1 MKAEWHIGGD
11 ITVIT
16 NVKVKGLK
24 QCKIWLWTK
33 TVNLL
38 LFKLAIKIA
47 IKWNNDRIQQ

>member
-1 MKAEWHIGGD
+1 MNAEWHDEGD

-24 QCKIWLWTK
+24 QRKIWLWIK

-38 LFKLAIKIA
+38 LFRLVIKIA
-47 IKWNNDRIQQ
+47 IQ

>member
-1 MKAEWHIGGD
+1 MNAEWHTEGD

-33 TVNLL
+33 TVYLL
-38 LFKLAIKIA
+38 LFRLTIKIA
-47 IKWNNDRIQQ
+47 IK